1 MFEYQDI
8 FANHLTTAIFIYATV
23 AMLLI
28 NAGLALTLA
37 LGRQD
42 ETPRRARIL
51 HRAFESRLSI

>member
-1 MFEYQDI
+1 MFEYQEI
-8 FANHLTTAIFIYATV
+8 FANHLTMAVFIYATV

-28 NAGLALTLA
+28 DAGLALTLA

-51 HRAFESRLSI
+51 HRVLGPLAI

>member
-1 MFEYQDI
+1 MFEYQEI
-8 FANHLTTAIFIYATV
+8 FVNHLTMAVFIYASV

-42 ETPRRARIL
+42 ETPHRARML
-51 HRAFESRLSI
+51 HRAF